1 MCYYFSATEAANL
14 STDTEKKEHIRI
26 KKSLRQTANDFLVNI
41 ADNVA
46 YLQQFMNMNINN
58 KQFCYIVL

>member
-14 STDTEKKEHIRI
+14 STDIEKKEHIRI
-26 KKSLRQTANDFLVNI
+26 KKSQKTNRKTANDFLVNI

-46 YLQQFMNMNINN
+46 FL
-58 KQFCYIVL
+58 